1 MFTSRPHGILHCIL
15 IILWLT
21 AMAVPMRVAAQAAQ
35 AEDKQGVQQPAVPVV
50 TAKARTGKV
59 TLQNEFIGSIEF
71 PEVSDVAAEVQGR
84 VSAAFFE
91 EGDILAADHIMVE
104 LDNALLSKDLEAAK
118 AQHAQALADLESAR
132 LEFGRM
138 NTLYSS
144 KSVSEKEFDEA
155 RLTMK
160 ALQQKALSFKA
171 EAERLKLEIAKS
183 HIRAPFAG
191 VVLKKHAS
199 RGEWVSP
206 GTVIATLARNDVV
219 EAVVEVPQVVLPFL
233 SKGQN
238 VSVSVLGNTH
248 AGTISAIIPQGNL
261 TTRTFPV
268 KVRIGNISGLMQGME
283 AKVSLPAGTQV
294 EATIVPRDAVISQ
307 RGQTTIWTVRDGKA
321 EPVPVTID
329 AWLGNEVAVHG
340 PGLSAG
346 MPVVVKGNERLR
358 PGQPVAD
365 SQ

>member
-1 MFTSRPHGILHCIL
+1 MFTSRPHGIHHVLHIALCL
-15 IILWLT
+15 AVATALFLT
-21 AMAVPMRVAAQAAQ
+21 AAQTARAD
-35 AEDKQGVQQPAVPVV
+35 AKQGAQQPAVPVV

-59 TLQNEFIGSIEF
+59 ALQNEFIGSIEF

-91 EGDILAADHIMVE
+91 EGETLATDHIMVE
-104 LDNALLSKDLEAAK
+104 LDNALLSKDLEAAR

-160 ALQQKALSFKA
+160 ALQQKALSFRA

-183 HIRAPFAG
+183 RVRAPFPG

-219 EAVVEVPQVVLPFL
+219 EAVVEVPQAVLPFL
-233 SKGQN
+233 NKGQN

-307 RGQTTIWTVRDGKA
+307 RGQAMLWTVREGKA

-340 PGLSAG
+340 PGLSDG

-365 SQ
+365 RP